1 MHLILRPRERG
12 AKNNNQLPLRSS
24 AASGRVCA
32 GRSSHQHLTLPSSIP
47 LLCNLG
53 LCMREGS
60 KASSYFFKGFSK
72 GGLCCEFS
80 PTLPISCCPGLLKDA
95 PVLHLKPHLPFTE
108 ELTKVPS
115 VSVKRWQ
122 YYRKKAVKSIPV
134 NKGGDH
140 PFRAASAFPSSD
152 EQSPAVADLQDC
164 WWQQPLPWQCIF
176 VLLVITFSCATLRS
190 GTDQLWAMMSKK
202 SHLWLQ
208 LCFKLLIL

>member
-1 MHLILRPRERG
+1 MPAPCIRARGCGDLGICRMSIWDVHLILRPRERG

-95 PVLHLKPHLPFTE
+95 PVLHLKPHLPFAE

-140 PFRAASAFPSSD
+140 LFRAASAFPSSD
-152 EQSPAVADLQDC
+152 ELSSCSRSAR
-164 WWQQPLPWQCIF
+164 
-176 VLLVITFSCATLRS
+176 LLVATATALAMYFCTS
-190 GTDQLWAMMSKK
+190 GH
-202 SHLWLQ
+202 HL
-208 LCFKLLIL
+208 